1 MDELFYKLK
10 VSNVGCYISN
20 VFLGGLGYADDV
32 CLLSPNRGPMSIILK
47 ICEDFSKEYGVVF
60 NSSKSHLI
68 IYDERRKYQKMVPLC
83 LNGETLHIQ
92 RVATH
97 LGHLVG
103 IDNVNSIAIR
113 NTTRDLIWRT
123 NYVMAELA
131 DVRAFMF
138 RTYCTSYYGSP
149 LWQLDSNDVKD
160 MLLISN

>member
-1 MDELFYKLK
+1 MNYCTGLK
-10 VSNVGCYISN
+10 FQMLNVILTIH
-20 VFLGGLGYADDV
+20 FLEVLGNADDL

-68 IYDERRKYQKMVPLC
+68 IYDERRNYQKMVPLC
-83 LNGETLHIQ
+83 LNGETLHIR

-97 LGHLVG
+97 LGHPAG
-103 IDNVNSIAIR
+103 IDNVNSIAIS
-113 NTTRDLIWRT
+113 NTTRDLIWKT
-123 NYVMAELA
+123 NYVMEKLGFCSA

-149 LWQLDSNDVKD
+149 L
-160 MLLISN
+160 